1 MQDAPPFDEGEMPE
15 HENPEEEPEEVAELK
30 KQLASVTKSYDD
42 LRPHADRAFSAQ
54 SDKESENQELR
65 ARLAVLERET
75 ELSSQVVKDNPYSDE
90 NFFSEED
97 KRVMEDFPEVMK
109 TSEKLAERMVRQQ
122 LADLKRQQTE
132 DVDKKIN
139 SHVDQKYQ
147 ENIDELNHKIDLM
160 SKQTYFDGR
169 LGFGVWPTI
178 EDDKSFIDFVND
190 DTMRRLG
197 MTQGD
202 LEAKATIIQSF
213 LENKSDA
220 SYQNQRYDPQGQR
233 RNQASQLLGGSQPQ
247 PASSDPTH
255 GLSGEA
261 LFDALPE

>member
-1 MQDAPPFDEGEMPE
+1 MQDAPPFDDGEMPE

-109 TSEKLAERMVRQQ
+109 TSE
-122 LADLKRQQTE
+122 
-132 DVDKKIN
+132 
-139 SHVDQKYQ
+139 
-147 ENIDELNHKIDLM
+147 
-160 SKQTYFDGR
+160 
-169 LGFGVWPTI
+169 
-178 EDDKSFIDFVND
+178 
-190 DTMRRLG
+190 
-197 MTQGD
+197 
-202 LEAKATIIQSF
+202 
-213 LENKSDA
+213 
-220 SYQNQRYDPQGQR
+220 
-233 RNQASQLLGGSQPQ
+233 
-247 PASSDPTH
+247 
-255 GLSGEA
+255 
-261 LFDALPE
+261 